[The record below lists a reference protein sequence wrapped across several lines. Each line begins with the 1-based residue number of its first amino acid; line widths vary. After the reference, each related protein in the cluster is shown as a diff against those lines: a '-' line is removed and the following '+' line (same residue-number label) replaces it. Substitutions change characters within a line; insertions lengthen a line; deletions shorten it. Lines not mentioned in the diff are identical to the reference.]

1 MVNKPHLRSRHA
13 YAVARLDLSVSETP
27 ENSFSVVKVFFSEPD
42 AEKEVARLNDVNSDK
57 SSLYVLNVTRLSN
70 RVDLLWRV
78 LGTN

>member
-1 MVNKPHLRSRHA
+1 
-13 YAVARLDLSVSETP
+13 
-27 ENSFSVVKVFFSEPD
+27 VKVFFSEPD